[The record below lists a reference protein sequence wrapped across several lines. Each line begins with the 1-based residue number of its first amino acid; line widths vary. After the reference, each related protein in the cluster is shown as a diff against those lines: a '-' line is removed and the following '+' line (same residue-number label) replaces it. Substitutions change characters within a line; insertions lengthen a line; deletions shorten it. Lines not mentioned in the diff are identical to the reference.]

1 MSIAQS
7 FLAEFEQ
14 QAPVTR
20 RFLERL
26 PEDKLTWKPHRK
38 SMSAGQLALHLAGV
52 PGNVTRF
59 VQNPS
64 GQAPDF
70 ANIPQPASRDEV
82 LHAFDESIAA
92 VRTLL
97 PKLDDAAMNETFR
110 VFAGETEVVA
120 QPRHEFLRN
129 IMLNHWYQHRGQF
142 CVYLRL
148 LDVPVPASWGPSADE
163 APAFPRP
170 HESAATVAA

>member
-7 FLAEFEQ
+7 LLDEFEQ

-26 PEDKLTWKPHRK
+26 PDDKLTWRPHKK
-38 SMSAGQLALHLAGV
+38 SMTAGQLALHLANV
-52 PGNVTRF
+52 PGNVVRF
-59 VQNPS
+59 VQANS
-64 GQAPDF
+64 GQAPNF
-70 ANIPQPASRDEV
+70 GNNPQPQSRDEV
-82 LHAFDESIAA
+82 LRAFDAGIEN

-110 VFAGETEVVA
+110 VLAGEQEVTAV
-120 QPRHEFLRN
+120 PRHLFLRD

-142 CVYLRL
+142 SVYLRL
-148 LDVPVPASWGPSADE
+148 LDLPVPASWGPSADE
-163 APAFPRP
+163 QPTFARRQ
-170 HESAATVAA
+170 ETTTAA